1 MEVGVASGP
10 DFPPVAEFEHSNTN
24 HELLQL
30 IAQEAGHRSL
40 AQRMSSH
47 IFEPPGL
54 CQTAY

>member
-1 MEVGVASGP
+1 MGVASGP